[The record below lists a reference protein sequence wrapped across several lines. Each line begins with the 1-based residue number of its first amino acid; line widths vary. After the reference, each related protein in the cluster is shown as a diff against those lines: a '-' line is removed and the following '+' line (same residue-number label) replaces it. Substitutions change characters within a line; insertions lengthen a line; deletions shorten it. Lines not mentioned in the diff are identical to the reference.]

1 MTIPTLHYLFLAGTQ
16 LGDEPFCA
24 FFFTF
29 LFWNVD
35 GWLGRHLVSVW
46 ALVLYGGQ
54 ALKDVI
60 RWPRPASPPVVQLER
75 KWAAEYGMPSTV
87 SFLLQRPIFQLGQV
101 VPLNHSES

>member
-1 MTIPTLHYLFLAGTQ
+1 MTIPSLHYLFLAGTQ

-24 FFFTF
+24 FFFSF

-87 SFLLQRPIFQLGQV
+87 SFLLLCPIFELGATE
-101 VPLNHSES
+101 PLRIL